1 MTMRALEGFSLYH
14 MSSSTRETASYI
26 LGVIS
31 VIVWVIAEIPQIIT
45 NYTAKS
51 AKGLSLTF
59 LLTWVIGDIFNLLGC
74 ILEPAT
80 LPTQLYMAV
89 LYTIITIAL
98 GSQTI
103 YYEHI
108 YHGQK
113 YKRQHEPETPEI
125 FRRSDSAEQK
135 ASDAEHSD
143 EYDDFSDGA
152 KMSSPIPFP
161 GQPQSPN
168 SELFYQSARYL
179 SKSFTPTAGS
189 VLAQRA
195 SPTSSYVGSI
205 HEGLLGS
212 AAIRQSAPAIKIK
225 STFCLVST
233 LTFLGAIKFLQSLDR
248 RIDPLI
254 SSPRQEVV
262 IYVGRKLFQ
271 VGGEQMLE
279 EGLAGSLGTLLGWAM
294 TLIYLGGRLP
304 QICLNIRRGHAEG
317 LNPLMFLFA
326 LMGNVTYVG
335 SILVISLEWSRIKP
349 NLPWLVDAGG
359 CVLLDG
365 FILMQFMYF
374 RFWSSPQSDYKPLT
388 VA

>member
-89 LYTIITIAL
+89 
-98 GSQTI
+98 
-103 YYEHI
+103 
-108 YHGQK
+108 
-113 YKRQHEPETPEI
+113 PETPEI

>member
-14 MSSSTRETASYI
+14 MSSSTRETVSYT

-31 VIVWVIAEIPQIIT
+31 VIVWVVAEIPQLIT

-59 LLTWVIGDIFNLLGC
+59 LFTWIIGDIFNLLGC

-89 LYTIITIAL
+89 LYTIITVAL

-108 YHGQK
+108 YHGQ
-113 YKRQHEPETPEI
+113 YKRQDESETPAI
-125 FRRSDSAEQK
+125 FERSDSVEEKANDAEQ
-135 ASDAEHSD
+135 SD
-143 EYDDFSDGA
+143 EYDDFSDGP

-161 GQPQSPN
+161 GQPQRTPN

-195 SPTSSYVGSI
+195 SPTSSL
-205 HEGLLGS
+205 HEDLLGS

-225 STFCLVST
+225 SSFCLVST
-233 LTFLGAIKFLQSLDR
+233 LTFLGAINLLQSLDR
-248 RIDPLI
+248 RVDPLI
-254 SSPRQEVV
+254 SNPRQQIV

-279 EGLAGSLGTLLGWAM
+279 EGAAGSLGTFLGWAM
-294 TLIYLGGRLP
+294 TFIYLGGRLP

-326 LMGNVTYVG
+326 LMGNATYVG
-335 SILVISLEWSRIKP
+335 SILVSSLEWSRIKP

-359 CVLLDG
+359 CVLLDA
-365 FILMQFMYF
+365 FILLQFMYF
-374 RFWSSPQSDYKPLT
+374 RFWSSLRSDYKPL
-388 VA
+388 AIA